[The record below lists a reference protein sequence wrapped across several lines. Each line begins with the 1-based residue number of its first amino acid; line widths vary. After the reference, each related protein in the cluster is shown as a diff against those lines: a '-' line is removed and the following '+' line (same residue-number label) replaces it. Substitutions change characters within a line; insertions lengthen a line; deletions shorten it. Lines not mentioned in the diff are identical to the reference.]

1 MRHLPTGTVTFLF
14 TDIEGSTRLLHELGD
29 EYGEVLSDHHRIL
42 REVFSRHRGVEVS
55 TEGDAFFVAFSSVP
69 DAVNAAAQAQLELAR
84 HHAEGGADVRVR
96 MGLHTGEAELVAD
109 NYGGLDVHRAARISS
124 VAHGG
129 QILLSGA
136 TAQHAQSSPKI
147 SGNVRVLDLGKYRL
161 KDLDEPEHLF
171 QLCID
176 GLRADFPAP
185 RAAGTFM
192 HLPIYLNEFVA
203 RDREVREV
211 GRLLTSNRL
220 VTLTGPGGTGKTRL
234 AVEVART
241 VGDDFPDGVFF
252 VELAPIA
259 DVELVPTTIAE
270 TLSLREEGSRPVI
283 ETLKDH
289 LSGKQELL
297 LLDNFEQIVPAG
309 PLVADLLRTASGLKV
324 VVTSRAALRVAG
336 EQEYPVPPMAMPD
349 PERLPDVEMLTEYES
364 IQLFMQRA
372 RALKP
377 DFALTESNA
386 DVIARICVKL
396 DGLPLAIE
404 LAAARVRLLSP
415 QEILTRL
422 DRSLAIL
429 SGGASDVPQRQRTLT
444 NLIGWSYD
452 LLDDGHQA
460 LFRSLAVFVGGWSL
474 EAAEA
479 ICDPDG
485 DLGVDV
491 IDGLELLVG
500 SSLVRVSHPLEE
512 ETRFR
517 MLETIRE
524 YALEALTRSG
534 EHDELSRRHAAYFV
548 DMAKKAEPH
557 ILSQEGEWAD
567 RLTAEHDNLRA
578 ALRLLIDV
586 HAATDGLVLAKCLWR
601 FWQIRS
607 HLAEGRMWLTEL
619 LSLPESN
626 EDPVVRAQAL
636 GALGSITYWQND
648 FAATREYYS
657 AALEAQ
663 RSTNDPAGL
672 AEALYNMGFLDLIEH
687 NSVEARGFYTQSLEL
702 YREIHNSLG
711 EAYAKWGIAFSHLQ
725 ERNLDTA
732 RALGLEALEAFKAH
746 RNYFGVQLGQ
756 YIEFQVERFAG
767 NYAKSRE
774 LLVEMLQDPE
784 AKKDI
789 SGLSSWV
796 ELLGDVEIAMG
807 RPRRGLRLAAAGSAL
822 RTEYGG
828 GAPPPLLEMEDP
840 MKLVS
845 GVLTETE
852 VEENWQEGLQMSP
865 DEILAYALKDPEIED

>member
-1 MRHLPTGTVTFLF
+1 MSHLPTGTVTFLF

-29 EYGEVLSDHHRIL
+29 EYGEVLNDHHRIL
-42 REVFSRHRGVEVS
+42 REVFSRHRGVEVG
-55 TEGDAFFVAFSSVP
+55 TEGDAFFVAFASVP
-69 DAVNAAAQAQLELAR
+69 DAVNAAAEAQLELAR

-124 VAHGG
+124 AAHGG
-129 QILLSGA
+129 QVLLSAA

-147 SGNVRVLDLGKYRL
+147 SGSVRVRDLGRYRL
-161 KDLDEPEHLF
+161 KDLDEPERLY
-171 QLCID
+171 QLSID
-176 GLRADFPAP
+176 GLRADFPQP
-185 RAAGTFM
+185 RADGTFI
-192 HLPIYLNEFVA
+192 HLPAYLDEFVA
-203 RDREVREV
+203 RDREVNEIS
-211 GRLLTSNRL
+211 GLLASNRL

-234 AVEVART
+234 AVEVARAA
-241 VGDDFPDGVFF
+241 GGDFPDSVFF
-252 VELAPIA
+252 VGLAAIA

-270 TLSLREEGSRPVI
+270 ALSLREEGSRPI
-283 ETLKDH
+283 TETIKDY
-289 LSGKQELL
+289 LTDKQTLL
-297 LLDNFEQIVPAG
+297 LLDNFEQIVLAAT
-309 PLVADLLRTASGLKV
+309 LVAELLRAASGLKV
-324 VVTSRAALRVAG
+324 IVTSRAALQVSG
-336 EQEYPVPPMAMPD
+336 EQEYPVPPMVMPD
-349 PERLPDVEMLTEYES
+349 PERMPDLDALTDYES
-364 IQLFMQRA
+364 IQLFLQRA

-377 DFALTESNA
+377 NFVLTDNNA
-386 DVIARICVKL
+386 EAVAKICVRL

-404 LAAARVRLLSP
+404 LAAARIRLLTP
-415 QEILTRL
+415 QEILRRL
-422 DRSLAIL
+422 DQSLSIL
-429 SGGASDVPQRQRTLT
+429 SRGTRDVPQRQRTLMD
-444 NLIGWSYD
+444 LIGWSYD
-452 LLDDGHQA
+452 LLDESHQS
-460 LFRSLAVFVGGWSL
+460 LFRRLGIFVHGWSL

-479 ICDPDG
+479 VCDPDG
-485 DLGVDV
+485 DLGVEV

-500 SSLVRVSHPLEE
+500 SSLVRFSHSLEE

-524 YALEALTRSG
+524 YALDALTRSG
-534 EHDELSRRHAAYFV
+534 EHDELSRRHAAYFL

-586 HAATDGLVLAKCLWR
+586 HDATDGLVLANCLWR

-626 EDPVVRAQAL
+626 KDPVARARAL

-648 FAATREYYS
+648 FAATREYYA

-663 RSTNDPAGL
+663 RSTNDRAGL

-702 YREIHNSLG
+702 YREIDDSLG

-725 ERNLDTA
+725 ERNLETA
-732 RALGLEALEAFKAH
+732 RALGLEALNAFKAH
-746 RNYFGVQLGQ
+746 RNYFGQQLGQ
-756 YIEFQVERFAG
+756 YIGFQVERFAG
-767 NYAKSRE
+767 NYAKARE

-784 AKKDI
+784 GKKDI

-828 GAPPPLLEMEDP
+828 GAPPPLLELEDP
-840 MKLVS
+840 IQLVR
-845 GVLTETE
+845 GILTETE
-852 VEENWQEGLQMSP
+852 VEESWQEGLQMSP
-865 DEILAYALKDPEIED
+865 DEILAYALKEPESEN